1 MATIAVNY
9 AAMASG
15 HDGLVAT
22 WNRIEGHLAELD
34 SHVAATADMTAETL
48 IGYRALK
55 ARWDASAE
63 QRQGVLH
70 GLATLIGR
78 AGEQYRQVD
87 TTMAAQFG

>member
-15 HDGLVAT
+15 RVGLLAT
-22 WNRIEGHLAELD
+22 WSRIESHLAELD
-34 SHVAATADMTAETL
+34 SQVAATTDMTAETL
-48 IGYRALK
+48 LSYRALK

-70 GLATLIGR
+70 ALATAVGA
-78 AGEQYRQVD
+78 AGDQYRQVD
-87 TTMAAQFG
+87 TAMAAQFG

>member
-1 MATIAVNY
+1 MASIAVNY

-22 WNRIEGHLAELD
+22 WNRIESHLAELD
-34 SHVAATADMTAETL
+34 SHIAGTADMTAETL
-48 IGYRALK
+48 LSYRALK
-55 ARWDASAE
+55 ARWDASADE
-63 QRQGVLH
+63 RQNLLH
-70 GLATLIGR
+70 ALATLVGR